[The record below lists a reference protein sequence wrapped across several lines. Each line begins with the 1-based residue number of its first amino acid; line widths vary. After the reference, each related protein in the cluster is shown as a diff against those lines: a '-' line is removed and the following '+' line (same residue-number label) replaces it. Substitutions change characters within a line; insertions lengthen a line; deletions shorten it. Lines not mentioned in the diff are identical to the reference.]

1 MALLEWLVLQE
12 NLDGWKKGHR
22 QRTTLS
28 LYSPLLRVPCALRSL
43 LGHIPND
50 LFDPETTLFA

>member
-12 NLDGWKKGHR
+12 NLHGWKKGHR

-28 LYSPLLRVPCALRSL
+28 LYSPLLRVPCALVFFEDIFEFAP
-43 LGHIPND
+43 LGYD
-50 LFDPETTLFA
+50 GS